1 MVARDGV
8 EPPTPATVVRAQEIV
23 SVEELELELKS
34 AHSCM
39 DPKDT

>member
-1 MVARDGV
+1 MLNSAGGVQRAEARRR
-8 EPPTPATVVRAQEIV
+8 TQEIV
-23 SVEELELELKS
+23 SVEELEFELKS